1 MARRLR
7 KNDIISNVY
16 YDVNEG
22 LGSVKETLK
31 KAKEKDLS
39 INTVDVKQFM
49 AKQPNKQIRKY
60 RGYNSYTAPFARFEY
75 QMDIMDMVPLTKEP
89 EGKNPLKNDEPRYA
103 LVVIDIFSKFGNAV
117 PMRNKDGVS
126 VLKALKETFK
136 KMDYCMSIYSDDD
149 GAFQTVVPKLLRM
162 KASITSSQGHTPT
175 L

>member
-1 MARRLR
+1 MP
-7 KNDIISNVY
+7 DSN
-16 YDVNEG
+16 
-22 LGSVKETLK
+22 
-31 KAKEKDLS
+31 
-39 INTVDVKQFM
+39 
-49 AKQPNKQIRKY
+49 
-60 RGYNSYTAPFARFEY
+60 
-75 QMDIMDMVPLTKEP
+75 DMVPLTKEP

-136 KMDYCMSIYSDDD
+136 KMGYCMSIYSDDD
-149 GAFQTVVPKLLRM
+149 GAFQTVVPKFLRM